1 MRKFFAIQVARLARF
16 SSRFTKRGGGTTLPG
31 LLAEKIDPFIVAK
44 LAQKLPQGVILITGT
59 NGKTT
64 TAKMLSAILTKAGY
78 EVIYNF
84 SGSNLSRGIASLVT
98 EHANFWG
105 TKIKGQ
111 VGIFEVDEA
120 TLPEI
125 ANKIP
130 PKLIVVTNLFR
141 DQLDRYGELDKTA
154 SIIGSALQSSPAAS
168 VLLNADD
175 PLVASLIKY
184 NKNVKYF
191 GINDQIT
198 TKSKGAIDSKD
209 CLNCGHELE
218 YKPRYFGHLGV
229 YRCPNCNLARPN
241 PEYIL
246 SGLKLAVETS
256 EASFESNEI
265 KQQISVQIPGLYNL
279 YNALAAAS
287 VAALL
292 GVSPSQISYGLSNVT
307 AAFGRMEKVTIGN
320 KKIFI
325 LLVKNPTGF
334 TQAIET
340 LSYDDK
346 QKNLL
351 MILNDNFADGTDIS
365 WIWDAEMEII
375 KDITDSAVVSGIRA
389 EDLLLR
395 LKYAN
400 FNMQSVMIEKEISMA
415 LDTALNNINDGETL
429 YILPTYTA
437 MLEVR
442 KILKE
447 RNIVKELMER

>member
-1 MRKFFAIQVARLARF
+1 MRTFLAIQAARLAKF
-16 SSRFTKRGGGTTLPG
+16 SSRVTKSGGGTTLPG
-31 LLAEKIDPFIVAK
+31 LIAEKVDPDVIAK
-44 LAQKLPQGVILITGT
+44 LAKKLPQGIILITGT

-64 TAKMLSAILTKAGY
+64 TAKMLAAIMSAAGH

-84 SGSNLSRGIASLVT
+84 AGSNLSRGIASLLT

-105 TKIKGQ
+105 TKVRGQ
-111 VGIFEVDEA
+111 VGVFEVDEA

-125 ANKIP
+125 TNKVT
-130 PKLIVVTNLFR
+130 PKLVVVTNLFR

-154 SIIGSALQSSPAAS
+154 SIIGSALQSVPTAT

-191 GINDQIT
+191 GINDKVT

-209 CLNCGHELE
+209 CLNCGHELD
-218 YKPRYFGHLGV
+218 YNPRYFGHLGV
-229 YRCPNCNLARPN
+229 YKCPKCGLSRPDTQYQLAELVLR
-241 PEYIL
+241 
-246 SGLKLAVETS
+246 VESS
-256 EASFESNEI
+256 EASLSNGNE
-265 KQQISVQIPGLYNL
+265 KQKLSIQIPGLYNL
-279 YNALAAAS
+279 YNALTASAAALEFG
-287 VAALL
+287 VAK
-292 GVSPSQISYGLSNVT
+292 SHISYALSSVT
-307 AAFGRMEKVTIGN
+307 AAFGRMEKITVGN
-320 KKIFI
+320 KNIFI

-346 QKNLL
+346 PKNLL

-365 WIWDAEMEII
+365 WIWDAEVEII
-375 KDITDSAVVSGIRA
+375 KDITNSVVVSGIRA

-395 LKYAN
+395 LKYAEFKN
-400 FNMQSVMIEKEISMA
+400 QNVIMEKDINLA
-415 LDTALNNINDGETL
+415 LDAGLNNLNDGETL

-437 MLEVR
+437 MLEIR

-447 RNIVKELMER
+447 KGLVKELME